1 MSHSSAEAPASGLA
15 RSFRGYDPAAVD
27 RMLRD
32 LTSRCESAERERD
45 ELKSRLKQVEA
56 DSAESRDLE
65 RTLRNTLVIAQRSA
79 DELKEQSRL
88 EAEATVEEARNEAR
102 GIVGQAE
109 TTLDGAKTEARA
121 IVGETERRADLLRA
135 EIKLLEER
143 ERETRKRFSELLRST
158 LAQLEGTPEGEPAG
172 STLVDDLRPSADRV
186 GETSEDLGRIS

>member
-1 MSHSSAEAPASGLA
+1 MSQSSAESLASGLA
-15 RSFRGYDPAAVD
+15 RRFRGYDPAAVD

-45 ELKSRLKQVEA
+45 ELKSRLTQVETDA
-56 DSAESRDLE
+56 AESRDLE

-79 DELKEQSRL
+79 DELKEQSRI
-88 EAEATVEEARNEAR
+88 EAEATIEEARNEAR

-109 TTLDGAKTEARA
+109 ATLDDSKTEARA

-143 ERETRKRFSELLRST
+143 ERETRNRFSELLRST
-158 LAQLEGTPEGEPAG
+158 LAQLEGTSEAGPAG
-172 STLVDDLRPSADRV
+172 STLVDDLRPSVERV
-186 GETSEDLGRIS
+186 EETSDDLGRIA